1 MHISKS
7 FLHKKLQSL
16 VGQSAVKMIRS
27 YRLSKAKEIIENK
40 TGSSQLN
47 ISEVAYEVGFNDP
60 KYFSRCF
67 MKQYGKKPSSFLEK

>member
-67 MKQYGKKPSSFLEK
+67 MKQYGKKPNSFLEK